1 MPLAKIK
8 PEPGLYTDGTRY
20 SAEGTWYD
28 ADKVRFRKGFAEKI
42 GGWAKYISSTY
53 LGTARKLHDWVTN
66 SGGEYVGVGTNLKLY
81 MSIGDAYYDIT
92 PIRETVSLGT
102 DPIAE
107 VSGTAVLTV
116 TCPSAHDAV
125 VGDYV
130 TLAGSDAL
138 DGITAAQV
146 NTEHRVF
153 AVGASDDSDPT
164 TKFRILAEAKAT
176 STDTAIGGSSV
187 TAAFQIN
194 SGLDTYVSGS
204 GWGAGAWGSGSY
216 GSVTG
221 IGQSGQLR
229 IWSMVNFGDDMLAC
243 VRQGDVYYWDE
254 TISTDGD
261 GVNTRAKKLSE
272 ITRRTVTLAADPITT
287 ASGGTALTITDNF
300 GHGAGVGDIVTISG
314 VSGAIGG
321 IAEAR
326 FDQEYT
332 VVSTPT
338 RTTFTVDVGGA
349 DASSTASGGGSAV
362 LAVYQAGA
370 YYTPTAAMQVMIS
383 DVARHVICLGC
394 NPIGSTSINPLFVR
408 WSSSENASQW
418 QPLSTNSAGG
428 QELSQGS
435 EIMGGISY
443 RQEILIWTD
452 NGIVSMRYIGSPFY
466 FSFTE
471 IAKGMSMASPNS
483 AVTAAGSVYF
493 MDRGEFYIYAGS
505 VKRLPCPVL
514 STVFDDFDISQRHKV
529 FAGSNPDFSE
539 VWWLYP
545 SESGDGENDK
555 YVIYNYE
562 ENIWY
567 TGTMVRGAWTHGA
580 TKDYPIATSIRKN
593 SLANS
598 FATTNTSGTITI
610 SDTAH
615 DLRLSDKVI
624 FQNVSTVGGI
634 TAEVLNNEHTV
645 ASIPTSDSYTVTL
658 GDLAT
663 STVSAGGG
671 SLATGNYPNVIY
683 NHEYG
688 HDDDGT
694 ALTAYIE
701 TADMDLGEGDQFWFL
716 KRLIPDIKFRDGDSS
731 SEVTLSINGHDYPA
745 SAQSALAS
753 ATITSSTEQA
763 HIRGRARQIS
773 MKVQS
778 TGAGY
783 GWRVGDVRL
792 DARTDGK
799 R

>member
-8 PEPGLYTDGTRY
+8 PQPGLYTDGTRY

-42 GGWAKYISSTY
+42 GGWTKYVLSTFM
-53 LGTARKLHDWVTN
+53 GTARRLHDWVTN
-66 SGGEYVGVGTNLKLY
+66 SGNAYIGVGTSLKLY
-81 MSIGDAYYDIT
+81 VNRGDAYYDIT
-92 PIRETVSLGT
+92 PVRKTVSLGT

-116 TCPSAHDAV
+116 TCASAHDAV
-125 VGDYV
+125 IGDYV

-146 NTEHRVF
+146 NTEHRIF
-153 AVGASDDSDPT
+153 ALGAPDNSNPD
-164 TKFRILAEAKAT
+164 TKFRILAAAKAT

-194 SGLDTYVSGS
+194 CGLDTYVSGS
-204 GWGAGAWGSGSY
+204 GWGAGTWGIGGFGSL
-216 GSVTG
+216 TG
-221 IGQSGQLR
+221 VGQSGQLR
-229 IWSMVNFGDDMLAC
+229 VWSIVNFGDDMLAN

-261 GVNTRAKKLSE
+261 GVSTRAKKLSE
-272 ITRRTVTLAADPITT
+272 VTRRTVTLAANPITT
-287 ASGGTALTITDNF
+287 ANGTTSVTVTDNF
-300 GHGAGVGDIVTISG
+300 GHGAGVGDTFTISG
-314 VSGAIGG
+314 ASGAIGG

-326 FDQEYT
+326 FNSE
-332 VVSTPT
+332 
-338 RTTFTVDVGGA
+338 FTVATVPTKTTLTFDIGGA
-349 DASSTASGGGSAV
+349 DATGDASGGGSAV
-362 LAVYQAGA
+362 QVVYQAGA
-370 YYTPTAAMQVMIS
+370 YYTPVAAMQVMIS

-435 EIMGGISY
+435 EIIGGITY

-466 FSFTE
+466 FSFAE
-471 IAKGMSMASPNS
+471 VAKGMSMASPS
-483 AVTAAGSVYF
+483 AAVAASGSVYF

-505 VKRLPCPVL
+505 VQRLPCPVL
-514 STVFDDFDISQRHKV
+514 STVFDDFDHSQRHKV

-539 VWWLYP
+539 VWWVYP

-562 ENIWY
+562 ENVWY
-567 TGTMVRGAWTHGA
+567 TGTIVRAAWVHGA
-580 TKDYPIATSIRKN
+580 TKDYPIATSIRKK
-593 SLANS
+593 SLADA
-598 FATTNTSGTITI
+598 FTTTNTSGTITI
-610 SDTAH
+610 SDAGH
-615 DLRLSDKVI
+615 DLRVDDKIILKDVSD
-624 FQNVSTVGGI
+624 VGGI
-634 TAEVLNNEHTV
+634 TATVLNNEHTV
-645 ASIPTSDSYTVTL
+645 ASVVNADSYTITL

-663 STVSAGGG
+663 SAETGGG
-671 SLATGNYPNVIY
+671 SLATGIYPNVIY
-683 NHEYG
+683 NHENG

-716 KRLIPDIKFRDGDSS
+716 KKLIPDIKFRDGDSA